1 MATVNP
7 TFRGPVRVFYH
18 VVYSHG
24 VLLHRLLSLSFLF
37 TGHPRYRRFTV
48 SDWLNW
54 PVAQASRDCL
64 INLTEQLPSQSV
76 YSLRRPF
83 NGHSPVWGNKSYNS
97 RDQMVEDLFTEM
109 DLCIVND
116 RSAAC
121 IHPHTGH
128 FGTGSLHLC
137 PISGLRIPPSLIGLL
152 TSVDV
157 KQQKLT

>member
-1 MATVNP
+1 MFTYCNQPCLCSAVPAAADYTPYSSKTFPPVATTFGESQWWTLFHQPIAMATVNP

-64 INLTEQLPSQSV
+64 INLTEQLPSPFILCGDRLTAILRFGEISPITAEIKWWKISSLKWISV
-76 YSLRRPF
+76 L
-83 NGHSPVWGNKSYNS
+83 
-97 RDQMVEDLFTEM
+97 
-109 DLCIVND
+109 
-116 RSAAC
+116 
-121 IHPHTGH
+121 
-128 FGTGSLHLC
+128 
-137 PISGLRIPPSLIGLL
+137 
-152 TSVDV
+152 
-157 KQQKLT
+157 